1 MQIVDTRTLP
11 PFEKVPGWHG
21 KVVHAENMTFG
32 HWRFEK
38 GAEIHEHS
46 HAQEEVWHGVEGEL
60 QAIVDGE
67 TVTAGPRMVL
77 MLQPGAQHRIT
88 ALSEGFA
95 IVADHPAR
103 RDFGPA

>member
-1 MQIVDTRTLP
+1 MQILDTRSLP

-21 KVVHAENMTFG
+21 RVFHGENMTFG

-46 HAQEEVWHGVEGEL
+46 HVQEEVWHVVEGEL
-60 QAIVDGE
+60 RASVDGASA
-67 TVTAGPRMVL
+67 TAGPGMAIL
-77 MLQPGAQHRIT
+77 LAPGAKHTIT
-88 ALSEGFA
+88 ALSDGFA

-103 RDFGPA
+103 RDFGPE